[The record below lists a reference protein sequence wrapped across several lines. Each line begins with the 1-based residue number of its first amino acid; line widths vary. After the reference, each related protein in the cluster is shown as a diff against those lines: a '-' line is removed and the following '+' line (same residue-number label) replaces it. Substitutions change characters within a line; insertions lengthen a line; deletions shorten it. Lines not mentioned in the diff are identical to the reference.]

1 MSNIAA
7 TPPQAPVRQPD
18 RRIARTRA
26 ALRDAVFS
34 LIREKG
40 FDALTVQDITD
51 RANLSRATFYLHFK
65 DKEELLT
72 ISLQEIYEGLRGPG
86 PDLSLSELRQ
96 NSKAEQAFFAS
107 DLQHV
112 ADHAEIYRT
121 MLGEQGV
128 WPFWTQ
134 ILDYLCERAKEDFE
148 KIARDNGR
156 PPVVP
161 IDLVASFCAGAS
173 LGVLRWWLLKAPNTP
188 MHELAVMIRQ
198 IESYGL
204 WWVIGVDMP
213 RPPIPST
220 RGRRAR

>member
-1 MSNIAA
+1 MSSIVPA
-7 TPPQAPVRQPD
+7 PPQTPARQPD

-26 ALRDAVFS
+26 ALRDAVFG

-86 PDLSLSELRQ
+86 PDLSLSELRR
-96 NSKAEQAFFAS
+96 NPKAEQAFFSS

-112 ADHAEIYRT
+112 SDHAEIYRT
-121 MLGEQGV
+121 MLSEQGV
-128 WPFWTQ
+128 WPFWSQ
-134 ILDYLCERAKEDFE
+134 ILDYLCERAREDFE

-156 PPVVP
+156 TPVVP

-173 LGVLRWWLLKAPNTP
+173 LGVLRWWLLKAPDTP
-188 MHELAVMIRQ
+188 MEELAMMIRQ
-198 IESYGL
+198 IESYGM
-204 WWVIGVDMP
+204 WWALGVDMP
-213 RPPIPST
+213 RPLIPST
-220 RGRRAR
+220 KGKRAR